1 MKRRV
6 LRRALWV
13 VFAFFFLVFSL
24 SVFPL
29 RAMAAT
35 FQDDM
40 TRLDGGDT
48 RSYSNLRSLSLS
60 ADRSKLSPGAATFSS
75 TSHTVASATYR
86 VQGARQITAGF
97 FSQMGSFVSAAGG
110 GRYLGISGINVGAS
124 DTGVRPVYS
133 PSTGLLYTSVP
144 GGWASLCAEREGFTF
159 TRPVAGGPPAD
170 TLPYGLSFYYSTDGT
185 SYRALGTQ
193 LRTRHT
199 SGNYDWCYEEF
210 TAAVPTGALYLKV
223 EIVDFSTLDTYDS
236 GNSGAQARYSTQ
248 FGSLGKVTIEGESLL
263 LGIPEPVQEEST
275 ITTPPPSSATEEEK
289 EEREKSSSV
298 KASRA
303 AVPKA
308 SEAAV
313 KSGEVSSK
321 RESSAASS
329 SSSKFE
335 GSADGGGSG
344 SKSGEIASSKV
355 ERPANAAT
363 PASASSLNSKAETS
377 PEEQGTGEEESLPEQ
392 LLFQVEAPEKESDSF
407 SAGVGVYIAVVAG
420 VILFVALRPKKSK

>member
-1 MKRRV
+1 MERRV
-6 LRRALWV
+6 LRRALWA
-13 VFAFFFLVFSL
+13 VFALFFLVFSL
-24 SVFPL
+24 SVSPL

-40 TRLDGGDT
+40 IRLDSGDT

-60 ADRSKLSPGAATFSS
+60 ADRGKLSPSAATFAS

-97 FSQMGSFVSAAGG
+97 FSQMGSFVSAAGDG

-133 PSTGLLYTSVP
+133 SSTGLLYTTVS
-144 GGWASLCAEREGFTF
+144 GGWASLCAERESFAF
-159 TRPVAGGPPAD
+159 TRPVTGGPPAD
-170 TLPYGLSFYYSTDGT
+170 ALPYGLSFYYSTDGA
-185 SYRALGTQ
+185 SYRALSTQ
-193 LRTRHT
+193 LRTSHT

-236 GNSGAQARYSTQ
+236 GNYGTQARYSTQ

-275 ITTPPPSSATEEEK
+275 ITTPPSSSAAEEE
-289 EEREKSSSV
+289 EESSSA
-298 KASRA
+298 KASRT
-303 AVPKA
+303 AVPKE
-308 SEAAV
+308 SETV
-313 KSGEVSSK
+313 SKSGEVSSK
-321 RESSAASS
+321 QESSAASS

-335 GSADGGGSG
+335 GSAGGGNTGG
-344 SKSGEIASSKV
+344 SKSGGTASPKV
-355 ERPANAAT
+355 ERSAGAASQ
-363 PASASSLNSKAETS
+363 ASASSGSKAES
-377 PEEQGTGEEESLPEQ
+377 SQEELEEDESFPEQ
-392 LLFQVEAPEKESDSF
+392 LLFQVEAPEKERDPF
-407 SAGVGVYIAVVAG
+407 SAGVAVYIAVVAG
-420 VILFVALRPKKSK
+420 VILFVALRPKKGK